1 MRKIIA
7 IFAAMLIMLQQTA
20 LAQSDLTEFPDIAAK
35 AAMQAENEFQPSVGY
50 EAYEKLA
57 EYIASKYLDDS
68 YTAEDIMM
76 RGLSEYLGQMGD
88 DALVPMLK
96 GALQSMDEYSDFY
109 TKSEFIEYNNN
120 LNKTFYGLG
129 VMLEQSGEY
138 VMITGFSE
146 ENGLAEK
153 SGFRVGDKIVKV
165 DGISVV
171 GNSVA
176 EVKNLVVG
184 EIGTTVIVTVLRD
197 GKNVE
202 ITGTRTAVNSTTVSG
217 GVLDNGVGYI
227 KLASFSSNSA
237 KEFSDVANT
246 LKKEGVTELILDL
259 RNNPGGLVSAAV
271 DIAQQIILKGKIV
284 DVKYR
289 DSSLNHTYYSQLE
302 KAPFDMVV
310 LVNGNTASSSE
321 ILASAIQDSGAGIL
335 LGEQTYGK
343 AVIQSSYMLNN
354 GMVFKLT
361 IGKYLTRNGK
371 EIANVGL
378 TPDIEVENYTK
389 RIDTTGY
396 TKFDFLTPTSVGA
409 SGTNVTA
416 AKERLAIMNYYIGN
430 LENDVFNTDL
440 KEAVKKFQQENNL
453 TDSGVLD
460 IPTQIRMKEVFEKL
474 ETEVDM
480 QMRTAYE
487 HFGGNAEDLYG
498 DSDED

>member
-1 MRKIIA
+1 MRKFIA
-7 IFAAMLIMLQQTA
+7 IFAVVLIMLQQTA
-20 LAQSDLTEFPDIAAK
+20 LAQNDLTDNSVAVSRTAAQK
-35 AAMQAENEFQPSVGY
+35 EEFQPSVGY

-57 EYIASKYLDDS
+57 EYIAGKYLDDS

-146 ENGLAEK
+146 ENSLAEK
-153 SGFRVGDKIVKV
+153 SGFRIGDKIVKV
-165 DGISVV
+165 DGINVV

-197 GKNVE
+197 DKNIE

-217 GVLDNGVGYI
+217 GILDNGVGYI
-227 KLASFSSNSA
+227 KIASFSSNSS
-237 KEFSDVANT
+237 KEFSEVSQT
-246 LKKEGVTELILDL
+246 LKNEGVTELILDL
-259 RNNPGGLVSAAV
+259 RNNPGGLVSSAV
-271 DIAQQIILKGKIV
+271 DIAQQIIPKGKIV

-289 DSSLNHTYYSQLE
+289 DASLNHTYYSQLD
-302 KAPFDMVV
+302 KAPFNMVV

-361 IGKYLTRNGK
+361 IGKYITRNGQ

-396 TKFDFLTPTSVGA
+396 TKFDFLTPTSVGD

-430 LENDVFNTDL
+430 LENDVYNTDL
-440 KEAVKKFQQENNL
+440 KESIKEFQKDNNL
-453 TDSGVLD
+453 TDTGVLD
-460 IPTQIRMKEVFEKL
+460 VPTQIRMKEVFEKL

-480 QMRTAYE
+480 QMRAAYE
-487 HFGGNAEDLYG
+487 HFGGNSDDLY
-498 DSDED
+498 DEDSET